1 MPRTKQGIFKKILN
15 ESRRLEEDY
24 QKVVAEYGKDPSYI
38 DFFSDLVY
46 SSDSLFKEL
55 GRLESDVRCLLESTA
70 MEIKENVKKYQEIQ
84 KTAKNQRKHIQRLF
98 RQRVEDI
105 RQSGGYLT
113 DAEQIT
119 LDKLSIR

>member
-55 GRLESDVRCLLESTA
+55 GRLESDVCCLLESTA